1 MSKAMVRVTKWLV
14 APIVFAWGVVG
25 CSGSNGLPDAVTVE
39 LPDGTTVSADK
50 GAGVESLAN
59 TNWSFYRAAGN
70 GQGAVFV
77 TIAFNEDGTLERFD
91 NNTLASAIFGSTIY
105 FDGARHNTTQPGLTY
120 SAATYGAQTADASGF
135 VFAGRF
141 TAFAAGLQAANG
153 EASATGTF
161 DPDDPTTMRGTFYFK
176 SEVTLIDYPE
186 GNTEEEFDFVAQ
198 IATNE

>member
-1 MSKAMVRVTKWLV
+1 MSKTVVRVTKWLAVPV
-14 APIVFAWGVVG
+14 AFAWGVIG

-39 LPDGTTVSADK
+39 LPDGSRVSADK
-50 GAGVESLAN
+50 GAGVASLAN

-70 GQGAVFV
+70 AQGAAFV

-91 NNTLASAIFGSTIY
+91 NNTLASTIFGSTIY

-135 VFAGRF
+135 TFAGRF
-141 TAFAAGLQAANG
+141 TAFAAGLQAADG

-161 DPDDPTTMRGTFYFK
+161 DPDDPTTIRGTFYFR

-186 GNTEEEFDFVAQ
+186 GNQEDEFSFVAH
-198 IATNE
+198 IATSE